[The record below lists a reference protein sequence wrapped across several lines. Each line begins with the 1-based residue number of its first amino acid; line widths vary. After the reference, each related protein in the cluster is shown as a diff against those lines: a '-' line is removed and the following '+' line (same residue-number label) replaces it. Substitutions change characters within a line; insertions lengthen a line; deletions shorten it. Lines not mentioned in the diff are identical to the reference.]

1 MKLVLSFYHVSQAPS
16 SGSPLVASA
25 LPHRAISP
33 VPLKLFQNLKKVE
46 PGVVEFKVILSYVV
60 SLKTA

>member
-1 MKLVLSFYHVSQAPS
+1 MQLVLFFYHVSRVPT
-16 SGSPLVASA
+16 SGSHLVAST
-25 LPHRAISP
+25 LTHRAISP

-60 SLKTA
+60 SLWTA